1 MLELINLLYFNNST
15 NNLFSNHISFSINMT
30 THIFTLTS
38 LRLLLVSGCLLGFA
52 ACTPNPA
59 LTPDEPA
66 HLLAKVATTYYFE
79 PTSTSLPNPTI
90 TFQNTLFQQAGRSE
104 DFFRY
109 DEQKRLINRK
119 AINPDQPNDG
129 YSYNGEWE
137 YAYTN
142 NQLLKTYLNLSPRT
156 PSIYPLNPQ
165 GYVASG
171 TYDSDGILLSQGR
184 TVVDGN
190 IVKEV
195 LGGGQ
200 NGTTTTTYEYDLTKS
215 SLPNPYVIEEGRP
228 SRNLVTKL
236 TRVNQ
241 SAFNMPAVMPDKTVI
256 VYRYEFDAQ
265 GQVVKQIAYE
275 ERITSSNVNALER
288 ELRINTFSFT
298 K

>member
-1 MLELINLLYFNNST
+1 M
-15 NNLFSNHISFSINMT
+15 HMT
-30 THIFTLTS
+30 THLFTLTR
-38 LRLLLVSGCLLGFA
+38 LRLLLISGCLSGLA

-59 LTPDEPA
+59 VTPDVPA
-66 HLLAKVATTYYFE
+66 YLLTKVATTYYFE
-79 PTSTSLPNPTI
+79 PANVYLPNPTI
-90 TFQNTLFQQAGRSE
+90 TYQNTLFKQAGRSE
-104 DFFRY
+104 DLFRY
-109 DEQKRLINRK
+109 DDQKRLINRK
-119 AINPDQPNDG
+119 AINPDRPDDT

-165 GYVASG
+165 GYLASG
-171 TYDSDGILLSQGR
+171 TYDSDGRLLSQGR
-184 TVVDGN
+184 TIVDGN

-200 NGTTTTTYEYDLTKS
+200 DGTTTTTYEYDLTKP
-215 SLPNPYVIEEGRP
+215 SLPNPYVVEEGRP

-236 TRVNQ
+236 TRVEQ
-241 SAFNMPAVMPDKTVI
+241 SAFNMPAVMPDKSVI
-256 VYRYEFDAQ
+256 VYSYEFDAQ

-275 ERITSSNVNALER
+275 EKTTSSKVNAPLR
-288 ELRINTFSFT
+288 ALRINTFSFT

>member
-1 MLELINLLYFNNST
+1 
-15 NNLFSNHISFSINMT
+15 MT
-30 THIFTLTS
+30 THILTLTR
-38 LRLLLVSGCLLGFA
+38 LRLLLVAGCLVGLAG
-52 ACTPNPA
+52 CKPNPDV
-59 LTPDEPA
+59 TSDEPA
-66 HLLAKVATTYYFE
+66 YLLAKVATTYYLE
-79 PTSTSLPNPTI
+79 PTNTSLPNPTI

-119 AINPDQPNDG
+119 AINPDRPDDG

-142 NQLLKTYLNLSPRT
+142 NQLLKTYLNLSPRS

-171 TYDSDGILLSQGR
+171 TYDSNGRLLSQGR
-184 TVVDGN
+184 TLVDGN

-200 NGTTTTTYEYDLTKS
+200 DGTTTTTYEYNLTKP
-215 SLPNPYVIEEGRP
+215 SLPNPYVVEEGRP

-236 TRVNQ
+236 TRVEQ
-241 SAFNMPAVMPDKTVI
+241 SAFTMPAVLPDKSVI
-256 VYRYEFDAQ
+256 VYSYEFDAQ
-265 GQVVKQIAYE
+265 GQVVKQTAYE
-275 ERITSSNVNALER
+275 ERTTSSDVNALQR
-288 ELRINTFSFT
+288 ELRISTFSFT